1 MKYLLLTLL
10 LTTLTSSLKAE
21 MGVIAHRGAGQ
32 RAPENTMA
40 ALKKA
45 VQLGSPYIEID
56 VQLTRD
62 GEVVLMHD
70 KTLDRTTNGSGYV
83 ARSSY
88 KMLKTLDAGSW
99 FSPVFKNEK
108 IPHLKEVLEWLPKG
122 ITLIIEVKS
131 NGTHSGIEK
140 KIVDLI
146 QTKQKQD
153 QIWVKSFDK
162 KVLKNF
168 ETLLPTLPKVFV
180 FVAHLKFF
188 DLTLG
193 TSLEWKD
200 FFADLKELN
209 VRYLQPHSF
218 FLTRSFA
225 QEMLEKGFQ
234 IIAWG
239 VNSKRRLKQMAS
251 RGVSFIETDSPGW
264 AKTFIQKGL

>member
-1 MKYLLLTLL
+1 MKYLLVTLFFAIF
-10 LTTLTSSLKAE
+10 TSSLKAE
-21 MGVIAHRGAGQ
+21 IGIIAHRGASKST
-32 RAPENTMA
+32 PENTMA

-45 VQLGSPYIEID
+45 AKLGTPYIEID

-83 ARSSY
+83 TRSSY
-88 KMLKTLDAGSW
+88 KTLKRLDAGSW
-99 FSPVFKNEK
+99 FSPVFKNER
-108 IPHLKEVLEWLPKG
+108 IPLLKEVLEWLPKG
-122 ITLIIEVKS
+122 MTLIIEVKS
-131 NGTHSGIEK
+131 DKTDSGIEK

-146 QTKQKQD
+146 QIKQD

-168 ETLLPTLPKVFV
+168 NKLSPTLPKVFV
-180 FVAHLKFF
+180 FVAHLKLF
-188 DLTLG
+188 DLTIG

-200 FFADLKELN
+200 FFSDLKDLG
-209 VRYLQPHSF
+209 VKYLEPHSF

-225 QEMLEKGFQ
+225 QEMLDKGFK

-239 VNSKRRLKQMAS
+239 VNSKWRIEQMER

-264 AKTFIQKGL
+264 AKTVIQKGP